1 MEPVVRR
8 PVAGVVAV
16 VLLVEAF
23 AVGALNWLLGEVVH
37 RQQMSLA
44 GLDPQMMSASAKAG
58 GVLFGLC
65 FALCGLVALR
75 VAVRGRRPSRP
86 GRVLLVGAAVVHG
99 LLGAVA
105 WGLVGWKAFVALM
118 VVLALIVLLL
128 MTYDP
133 QEGSAGGVPGD
144 APRGDA
150 GDGRKEDAPAGGIPP
165 APVAPPAESDAP

>member
-1 MEPVVRR
+1 VVRR

-65 FALCGLVALR
+65 FAL
-75 VAVRGRRPSRP
+75 
-86 GRVLLVGAAVVHG
+86 
-99 LLGAVA
+99 
-105 WGLVGWKAFVALM
+105 
-118 VVLALIVLLL
+118 
-128 MTYDP
+128 
-133 QEGSAGGVPGD
+133 
-144 APRGDA
+144 
-150 GDGRKEDAPAGGIPP
+150 
-165 APVAPPAESDAP
+165 